1 LKQDS
6 KKSLFASTK
15 INSSRKKMYERYNI
29 PQQKRCSS
37 VNIFFWLLCI
47 LCILCICS
55 AILFLSSSSTPTPTP
70 PSLQKKEE
78 TNTKRIISV
87 FRECLPNITHWVLV
101 DEKSGIF
108 YYCSESSVWEY
119 IVQVY
124 TSVDSMPLN

>member
-1 LKQDS
+1 
-6 KKSLFASTK
+6 
-15 INSSRKKMYERYNI
+15 MYERYNI

-55 AILFLSSSSTPTPTP
+55 AILFLSSSSTPSPT
-70 PSLQKKEE
+70 LQKKEE
-78 TNTKRIISV
+78 EKTNTKKIISI

-119 IVQVY
+119 ILQVY